1 MIWYFNS
8 VLWPPCVQSLRS
20 GFSTG
25 WADHNGAAYWWR
37 LKGDGALRTVWP
49 SAAPA
54 FQHQP
59 FQMQL
64 DNTGWCPASDWPL
77 SRLVT
82 KPATEE
88 HSYALTPPRSN
99 SISPMKGGAARGQ
112 GQLPGWP
119 LMSHHV
125 WTCPR
130 TKHTRR
136 DSLEYVGMKE
146 GKRAPDCFKQLFVR
160 VYVCVYDVGMAT
172 WSVTAGPLDLP
183 WNRLQMCS
191 SCPRSLCSGPG
202 GRNYTGDDPV
212 LLSPPAFQVW
222 A

>member
-1 MIWYFNS
+1 MVWYFNS
-8 VLWPPCVQSLRS
+8 VLWPPCVQLLRS
-20 GFSTG
+20 GFSPG
-25 WADHNGAAYWWR
+25 WADHKEAAYWWR

-99 SISPMKGGAARGQ
+99 SISPIKAGPLGAKVSSQADLLCPTMFG
-112 GQLPGWP
+112 
-119 LMSHHV
+119 HV
-125 WTCPR
+125 R
-130 TKHTRR
+130 TQNTPQR

-146 GKRAPDCFKQLFVR
+146 GKRAPDCFKQLFVS
-160 VYVCVYDVGMAT
+160 VCVCVYDVGMAT
-172 WSVTAGPLDLP
+172 RSVTAGPLDLP
-183 WNRLQMCS
+183 WNHIQMCS
-191 SCPRSLCSGPG
+191 SCPRSLC
-202 GRNYTGDDPV
+202 
-212 LLSPPAFQVW
+212 
-222 A
+222 

>member
-8 VLWPPCVQSLRS
+8 VLWPPCVQFLRS

-25 WADHNGAAYWWR
+25 WADHNEAAYWWR

-88 HSYALTPPRSN
+88 HSCALTPPRSN
-99 SISPMKGGAARGQ
+99 SISPIKGGAARGQ

-130 TKHTRR
+130 TKHTPKRLIRICR
-136 DSLEYVGMKE
+136 DERGQE
-146 GKRAPDCFKQLFVR
+146 GSGLFQAVICQCVCVR
-160 VYVCVYDVGMAT
+160 VWCWHGDLVSDCRTTGPSLKPPPDV
-172 WSVTAGPLDLP
+172 
-183 WNRLQMCS
+183 Q
-191 SCPRSLCSGPG
+191 
-202 GRNYTGDDPV
+202 
-212 LLSPPAFQVW
+212 LLSQVSLFRSWREELHQGWSHITEPACLSGW